1 MKILFIPER
10 LVVQKSCVSDML
22 AVYALPVHAHL
33 VCSARL
39 EFEAKQKRKHGRE
52 EDTVEET

>member
-1 MKILFIPER
+1 M
-10 LVVQKSCVSDML
+10 QMSCVSDVL

-39 EFEAKQKRKHGRE
+39 EFEAKQKRKHGHE
-52 EDTVEET
+52 KDTVEET